1 MMNEIDGRKN
11 IDHFPPD
18 KRERFLMQLTDED
31 ETLRMEEIGR
41 QKDEGSVIKR

>member
-1 MMNEIDGRKN
+1 MNEIDGTN
-11 IDHFPPD
+11 IDHFPPAD

>member
-1 MMNEIDGRKN
+1 MNEIDGTN
-11 IDHFPPD
+11 IDHFPSAD